1 MDNIFVTEY
10 TFSLNIKRH
19 LHLLRNP
26 PAVQYSVL
34 GEGMSQKIIKYYL
47 GLFIDVLT
55 NSQNGV
61 ERNQNNK
68 GRERDQ
74 RPLVEGLLSGRQTR
88 QNGRFGM

>member
-1 MDNIFVTEY
+1 
-10 TFSLNIKRH
+10 
-19 LHLLRNP
+19 
-26 PAVQYSVL
+26 
-34 GEGMSQKIIKYYL
+34 MSQKIIKYYV

-74 RPLVEGLLSGRQTR
+74 RPLVEGLLSGRETR
-88 QNGRFGM
+88 QYGRFGM